1 MADYEDHSSKMY
13 NILEFSLTRL
23 TAYKKSRPT
32 SIAIGAGSLIETLP
46 KVEAWML
53 AMGWK
58 DDAVCQWKTVFAQ
71 PILDDANG
79 HLDDTYGHIKS
90 AIGSVLEGRS
100 YSDEEV
106 KELIAPVPDNNFKK
120 VCSTFFSAWACVKKK
135 QGGGISLLC

>member
-1 MADYEDHSSKMY
+1 M
-13 NILEFSLTRL
+13 F
-23 TAYKKSRPT
+23 
-32 SIAIGAGSLIETLP
+32 
-46 KVEAWML
+46 

-58 DDAVCQWKTVFAQ
+58 EDAVCQWKTVFAQ

-106 KELIAPVPDNNFKK
+106 KELIAPVPDQNFKK
-120 VCSTFFSAWACVKKK
+120 VCSTFFSAWACLKKK
-135 QGGGISLLC
+135 TRTRDLTALLKISVYARARLHRFCSGGQRTSWSCLRGVGWMGRLKKRLTDGTQS